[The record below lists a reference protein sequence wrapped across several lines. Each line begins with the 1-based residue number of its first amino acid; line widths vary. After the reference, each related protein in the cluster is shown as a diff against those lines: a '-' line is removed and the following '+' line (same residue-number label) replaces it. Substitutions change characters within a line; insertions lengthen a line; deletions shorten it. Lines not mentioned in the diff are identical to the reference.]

1 MTDNRIEVSS
11 VSDNRI
17 ARYSSDS
24 IKKSLSLAKKLSNPE
39 KDDNY
44 YFNLGVAEYKQQSY
58 ETALHYFDR
67 TIEINSQCIDAYFYR
82 GYCNQ
87 SLGYYQEGITDFSQ
101 FIELTHDNTNAYY
114 WRAVSRY
121 KLGDYQGAV
130 DDYSRIITLETDNI
144 EAYLARARIKDWK
157 LEDYYGAIDDYTQ
170 IITINPDNIQAYL
183 EGASAK
189 NSLENFQGT
198 IADCNLAISKLT
210 SDEDDLM
217 EELLELR
224 NEAMEQLDSGVE

>member
-130 DDYSRIITLETDNI
+130 DDYT
-144 EAYLARARIKDWK
+144 KVVQ
-157 LEDYYGAIDDYTQ
+157 DYYWRSAFAWFDEERREKAISDCNQ
-170 IITINPDNIQAYL
+170 IITICSQIIAIDPNRTKAYFDRAFARGRIGDKSGEMTDYNQIITICSQNIAR
-183 EGASAK
+183 
-189 NSLENFQGT
+189 
-198 IADCNLAISKLT
+198 LAHLKPY
-210 SDEDDLM
+210 
-217 EELLELR
+217 
-224 NEAMEQLDSGVE
+224 